1 MSFMSI
7 VSFFLDNDVLL
18 SRVMEFT
25 TSFIFEMEQGRI
37 SSVEFLD
44 RDFNDFEE
52 EEDGLVK
59 FLGDYGEVEEIFSF

>member
-18 SRVMEFT
+18 SRVMEFI

-59 FLGDYGEVEEIFSF
+59 FFGDYGEVEEIFSF

>member
-59 FLGDYGEVEEIFSF
+59 FFGDYGEVKEIFSF